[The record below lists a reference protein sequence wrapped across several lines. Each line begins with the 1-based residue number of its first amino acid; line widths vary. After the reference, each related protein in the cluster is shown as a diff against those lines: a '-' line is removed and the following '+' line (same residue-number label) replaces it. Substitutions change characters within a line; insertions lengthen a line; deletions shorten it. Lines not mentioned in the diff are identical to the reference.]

1 MIAAND
7 NWPPMTSD
15 TRAAMVEAILE
26 EFDLLCLG
34 TPSPDRIEA
43 EIRQRTNH

>member
-7 NWPPMTSD
+7 NWPTL
-15 TRAAMVEAILE
+15 TAEARAVMVEAILD

-43 EIRQRTNH
+43 EIRQRTLH

>member
-1 MIAAND
+1 MTAAND
-7 NWPPMTSD
+7 NWPPLTEA

-43 EIRQRTNH
+43 EIRQRTIH

>member
-7 NWPPMTSD
+7 NILPLD
-15 TRAAMVEAILE
+15 DEDHKAMVEAILD

-34 TPSPDRIEA
+34 TPSPERIKD
-43 EIRQRTNH
+43 EIRQRTLH

>member
-7 NWPPMTSD
+7 NQPPMTAD
-15 TRAAMVEAILE
+15 RRAAMVEAILE

-34 TPSPDRIEA
+34 IPSPDRIER
-43 EIRQRTNH
+43 EIALRTLH

>member
-7 NWPPMTSD
+7 NRPPMD
-15 TRAAMVEAILE
+15 AAARAALVEAIME

-34 TPSPDRIEA
+34 VPSPERIEA
-43 EIRQRTNH
+43 EIRQRTLH

>member
-7 NWPPMTSD
+7 NPPPMD
-15 TRAAMVEAILE
+15 AAARAAMVEAIME

-34 TPSPDRIEA
+34 IPSPERIEA
-43 EIRQRTNH
+43 EIRQRTLH